1 MSESETPSAAAG
13 NLDRLRSLRGVI
25 VPLVTP
31 LDDNGKV
38 DEDSVARLLDSL
50 HGTVSGFM
58 PALSSG
64 EGWKL
69 SLAQWM
75 DMVRYTVRHARGLP
89 VLAGAELG
97 YAPLIAGRSELA
109 ASLGA
114 DAVVVPPPFGDSA
127 GANLGFVE
135 HVRAIERDANLPIF
149 LYCENAVSDWP
160 LDADALARA
169 CAVPS
174 VVGVK
179 ESSNDE
185 GFTRQVLARD
195 IEVPVFQGWEHLM
208 TKVPGTA
215 GFIGSLANLEP
226 GACRDALAD
235 PTPARQKAVDD
246 FSERYRL
253 DADDWYVHIK
263 KELAAR
269 GVISTD
275 RPVD

>member
-1 MSESETPSAAAG
+1 MPESETPPTRAE
-13 NLDRLRSLRGVI
+13 NLARLRSLRGVV

-31 LDDNGKV
+31 VDENGKV
-38 DEDSVARLLDSL
+38 DEDSVARLLESL
-50 HGTVSGFM
+50 HGNVAGFM

-75 DMVRYTVRHARGLP
+75 DMVRYTVRYARGLP

-114 DAVVVPPPFGDSA
+114 DAVVVPPPFGNTEDA
-127 GANLGFVE
+127 GLGFVD
-135 HVRAIERDANLPIF
+135 HVRAIERDADLPIF
-149 LYCENAVSDWP
+149 LYCENAVSDWT
-160 LDADALARA
+160 LDADALAGA
-169 CAVPS
+169 CALPS

-185 GFTRQVLARD
+185 EFTREALDRG
-195 IEVPVFQGWEHLM
+195 IEVPVFQGWEHLL

-226 GACRDALAD
+226 GACREALAD
-235 PTPARQKAVDD
+235 PTPERQRTVDD
-246 FSERYRL
+246 LSERYRL
-253 DADDWYVHIK
+253 DADDWYAHLK